1 MQITV
6 QLPRVHSHDV
16 VGMLGHRLFQ
26 KLKNAGDNR
35 VAFVPRESPLDNR
48 FDRHQ
53 DGTSRYLG
61 ALVLFLMLY
70 RRHATLL
77 TSLSGQM

>member
-1 MQITV
+1 MGR
-6 QLPRVHSHDV
+6 LCSPDV
-16 VGMLGHRLFQ
+16 LGVLNHLLFH
-26 KLKNAGDNR
+26 KLKKACDNR
-35 VAFVPRESPLDNR
+35 VAFVPRESPLESR

-77 TSLSGQM
+77 ASLNGQM